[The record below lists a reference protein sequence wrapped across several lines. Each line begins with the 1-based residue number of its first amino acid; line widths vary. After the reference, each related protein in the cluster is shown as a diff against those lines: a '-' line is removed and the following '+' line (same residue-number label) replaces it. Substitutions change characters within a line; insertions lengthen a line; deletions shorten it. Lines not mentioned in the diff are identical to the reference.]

1 MIFMIAVKV
10 SIIRR
15 MVALSTIFLGVR
27 DAEEVDRDYQ
37 IIHGSKKY
45 RVANNY
51 ENPGFKNSSKYRI
64 PVTGDLDSTL

>member
-1 MIFMIAVKV
+1 
-10 SIIRR
+10 

-45 RVANNY
+45 LVANNY
-51 ENPGFKNSSKYRI
+51 ENPGYKNSSKYSI
-64 PVTGDLDSTL
+64 PLTGGLVTTL